1 MSEVPQATDV
11 PDEGEMILIDKPLT
25 WTSFDV
31 VKKLKWACKFKKI
44 GHAGTL
50 DPLATGLL
58 ILCTGKKTKQID
70 TYQAQEKEYEGTLVL
85 GKTTPSVDLETEF
98 DQEFPVDH
106 ISQDA
111 LAAAA
116 RQLTGVLQQFPP
128 IYSAVRVDGE
138 RLYKKARRGESV
150 EIKPRE
156 VTVKLFEV
164 TTEDFPSIHF
174 RIVCSKGTYIRSLVR
189 DFGQILE
196 SGAYLSALRRTR
208 IGDFSVSDSIPM
220 DEFIQK
226 KRAELNLPQQP

>member
-1 MSEVPQATDV
+1 MNEVPLPADV
-11 PDEGEMILIDKPLT
+11 PDEGELILIDKPLT

-70 TYQAQEKEYEGTLVL
+70 SYQAQEKEYEGTLVL
-85 GKTTPSVDLETEF
+85 GKTTPSVDMETDF

-106 ISQDA
+106 ITPSA
-111 LAAAA
+111 LELAAQ
-116 RQLTGVLQQFPP
+116 QLTGVLQQLPP
-128 IYSAVRVDGE
+128 IYSAVRLNGE
-138 RLYKKARRGESV
+138 RLYKKARRGEVV

-156 VTVKLFEV
+156 VTVKVFEIRAD
-164 TTEDFPSIHF
+164 DFPVIHF

-189 DFGQILE
+189 DFGKILD
-196 SGAYLSALRRTR
+196 SGAYLSSLRRTR
-208 IGDFSVSDSIPM
+208 IGDFSVSDSVPM
-220 DEFIQK
+220 DTFIQN
-226 KRAELNLPQQP
+226 KRAELNLTQDK

>member
-1 MSEVPQATDV
+1 MRENSESIDP
-11 PDEGEMILIDKPLT
+11 PDLGELILIDKPLT

-58 ILCTGKKTKQID
+58 ILCTGKMTKKID
-70 TYQAQEKEYEGTLVL
+70 SYQAQEKEYEGTLVL

-138 RLYKKARRGESV
+138 RLYKKARRGESF

-156 VTVKLFEV
+156 VTVKSFEIS
-164 TTEDFPSIHF
+164 TENFPEIYF

-196 SGAYLSALRRTR
+196 SGAYLSSLRRTR
-208 IGDFSVSDSIPM
+208 IGDFSVSDSVPM
-220 DEFIQK
+220 DQFIQN
-226 KRAELNLPQQP
+226 KRAELNLPSN

>member
-1 MSEVPQATDV
+1 MSEVPQPDHA
-11 PDEGEMILIDKPLT
+11 PDEGELILIDKPLT

-70 TYQAQEKEYEGTLVL
+70 SYQAQEKEYEGTLVL

-98 DQEFPVDH
+98 DRDFPVDH
-106 ISQDA
+106 ITQEA
-111 LAAAA
+111 LERTAL
-116 RQLTGVLQQFPP
+116 QLSGTLQQLPP
-128 IYSAVRVDGE
+128 IYSAVRLNGE
-138 RLYKKARRGESV
+138 RLYKKARRGETV

-156 VTVKLFEV
+156 VTVHTFEIDSQ
-164 TTEDFPSIHF
+164 DFPTVHF

-208 IGDFSVSDSIPM
+208 IGDFSVSDSVPM
-220 DEFIQK
+220 ERYIND
-226 KRAELNLPQQP
+226 KRTELNLTND